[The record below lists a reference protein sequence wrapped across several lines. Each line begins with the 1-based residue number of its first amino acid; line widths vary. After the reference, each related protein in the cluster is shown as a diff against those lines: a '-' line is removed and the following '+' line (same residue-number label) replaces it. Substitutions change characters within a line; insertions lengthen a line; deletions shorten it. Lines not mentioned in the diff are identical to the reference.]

1 MRLRRKFLI
10 FAVLVHAIFIF
21 LSILLLNYN
30 RYLFVAAE
38 LLILV
43 SFAISVYLYRAFLR
57 PLNLIAAGVESI
69 KDQDFS
75 TKFINTGQDELG
87 QLVEVYNQMIDQLR
101 QERVR
106 QQEQHYFLQR
116 LIEAIPIAVIILDL
130 DKRVDMLNPAA
141 RSLLGISEDE
151 SIGVA
156 LEELSAPIGPLLQR
170 MKDGENRTVTVSGTQ
185 TYKCR
190 KSHFLDRGFHRSF
203 ILVEELTGEII
214 ATQKRAYEKIIRM
227 MSHEINN
234 SVGAVNSIL
243 DSSSGYIKQ
252 LPPEESEEF
261 GNAIQVA
268 IDRNRS
274 LNRFMSRL
282 ADVVRIPPPVRE
294 RRDLHEILRS
304 VQLLMNQECERRNI
318 RWIWGLSDVPFTVD
332 VDSQQM
338 EQVMLNVVRNSIEAI
353 GHDGTITVRTSNS
366 QRRVLSIIDS
376 GKGISPEERPHLFTP
391 FYSTKRDGQG
401 IGLTVI
407 REILINHGF
416 SFNLE
421 PVASGG
427 TEFWISF

>member
-10 FAVLVHAIFIF
+10 FAVLIHAIFIL
-21 LSILLLNYN
+21 LSILLLSYN
-30 RYLFVAAE
+30 KYLFIAAE
-38 LLILV
+38 LLILI
-43 SFAISVYLYRAFLR
+43 SLAISSYLYRSFLR
-57 PLNLIAAGVESI
+57 PLNLIATGVESI

-75 TKFINTGQDELG
+75 TKFVNTGQDELD
-87 QLVEVYNQMIDQLR
+87 QLVAVYNQMIDQLR

-116 LIEAIPIAVIILDL
+116 LIEATPIAVIILDL
-130 DKRVDMLNPAA
+130 DNHVEMLNSAA
-141 RSLLGISEDE
+141 RALLSISTDV
-151 SIGVA
+151 SAGVA
-156 LEELSAPIGPLLQR
+156 LNELSAPLGPLLQELR
-170 MKDGENRTVTVSGTQ
+170 DGETQTVTVSGTQ
-185 TYKCR
+185 TYKCL
-190 KSHFLDRGFHRSF
+190 KSHFLDRGFQRSF
-203 ILVEELTGEII
+203 ILIEELTKEII

-243 DSSSGYIKQ
+243 ESSSSYLKQ

-268 IDRNRS
+268 IGRNRS

-304 VQLLMNQECERRNI
+304 VQLLMSQQCEGHDI
-318 RWIWGLSDVPFTVD
+318 RWIWGLSDDPFVVN

-338 EQVMLNVVRNSIEAI
+338 EQVLLNVIRNSIEAI
-353 GHDGTITVRTSNS
+353 GTDGTITVRTSIT
-366 QRRVLSIIDS
+366 RGRMLSIIDS

-427 TEFWISF
+427 TEFWIRF